1 MGFWIDSQCPSCGNS
16 IDTRMYGLSTGLGPP
31 TILCGGC
38 GQLIKTKRREVA
50 QMGPFRLL
58 WLLLSSA
65 LFVLGAGLM
74 GGLFMAITRS
84 FWKPGP
90 WPDKIDFTYY
100 FWDGLLWGALMVALQ
115 VYRVIRSLLRSADEP
130 FVGSYW
136 NLQLDMQGKVC
147 AILTVIPVGSWLL
160 SLVFGP

>member
-1 MGFWIDSQCPSCGNS
+1 MGFWIDSECPSCGKT
-16 IDTRMYGLSTGLGPP
+16 IDTRLYGLSSGLGPP

-50 QMGPFRLL
+50 QMGPLRLL

-65 LFVLGAGLM
+65 LFVLGIGIL
-74 GGLFMAITRS
+74 GGLSMAITRS
-84 FWKPGP
+84 FWIPGR
-90 WPDKIDFTYY
+90 WPDKIDFSD
-100 FWDGLLWGALMVALQ
+100 FSQDGLFWGALMVALQ
-115 VYRVIRSLLRSADEP
+115 IYRVIRSLLRSADKP
-130 FVGSYW
+130 FAGSYW

-147 AILTVIPVGSWLL
+147 VILTVIPVGSWLL